1 MKKRKF
7 GFTVAEMVTA
17 MSIVG
22 IISAF
27 VIPLSI
33 KSFNKHQ
40 AGIVLGNAV
49 EQIVLGNQNI
59 IQLAN
64 MNATDNSYTD
74 SLRRITIG
82 NLYGSE
88 DITEIWASLN
98 TVIRP
103 FWRLE
108 ESNNDPVSIK
118 NFDGDNITD
127 ESPITDDGILKYNF
141 SKLPASIAIVSS
153 GEVRKNI
160 YIDTNGF
167 RSSPNTYGKDIF
179 AFELNDDG
187 TLRPFGADDNN
198 DGLQFTERVVR
209 EGFRITYY

>member
-64 MNATDNSYTD
+64 MNATNNSYTD
-74 SLRRITIG
+74 SLREITIG
-82 NLYGSE
+82 NLYKNGTNT
-88 DITEIWASLN
+88 DIWESLN

-108 ESNNDPVSIK
+108 EPNNDAVSIR
-118 NFDGDNITD
+118 NFAGDNITA
-127 ESPITDDGILKYNF
+127 SPITDDSILKYNF
-141 SKLPASIAIVSS
+141 SKLPASVAIVSS
-153 GEVRKNI
+153 GEVRNI

-187 TLRPFGADDNN
+187 TLRPFGADDND